1 MAWKITP
8 SLYNSW
14 LFYRYPQFDRDE
26 EQEKAARH
34 GKLSRKN
41 ARLCAKRGRKQGR

>member
-26 EQEKAARH
+26 EQEKAAHDEMLRV
-34 GKLSRKN
+34 LR
-41 ARLCAKRGRKQGR
+41 